1 LRGAERFG
9 GRRGGFVGHGL
20 IVPCVTR
27 LATCSGREE
36 LLYLKTMKIPHQM
49 IDFHGQC

>member
-27 LATCSGREE
+27 PRPRSKSR
-36 LLYLKTMKIPHQM
+36 H
-49 IDFHGQC
+49 

>member
-9 GRRGGFVGHGL
+9 GRREGFVGHGL

-27 LATCSGREE
+27 LATSSGWEE
-36 LLYLKTMKIPHQM
+36 LLYSKTMKIPHQM

>member
-1 LRGAERFG
+1 LGGAERFG

-27 LATCSGREE
+27 LATCFGRGSFN
-36 LLYLKTMKIPHQM
+36 I
-49 IDFHGQC
+49 